1 MHSNYV
7 LRNECARLFSVLETL
22 KDEKEEDRLLLL
34 STKKIVDEALL
45 KIAMRIEDHDVLQ
58 INVDNFTFD
67 CQNKVNRNFDLILKE
82 HDFEKMTLLNPKING
97 YYRIIIHAHKTTA
110 PHRYISEKLKSTDAD
125 VITRSNFK
133 KIYVQN
139 NRTYL
144 MKIHFIKHGK
154 NLIQCIKL
162 DDDYVSN
169 GSLSKN
175 HLIC

>member
-1 MHSNYV
+1 
-7 LRNECARLFSVLETL
+7 
-22 KDEKEEDRLLLL
+22 
-34 STKKIVDEALL
+34 
-45 KIAMRIEDHDVLQ
+45 
-58 INVDNFTFD
+58 VDNFTFD
-67 CQNKVNRNFDLILKE
+67 CQNKKNRNFDLILKE
-82 HDFEKMTLLNPKING
+82 HDFEKMTLLNPQING

-110 PHRYISEKLKSTDAD
+110 PHRYISETLKSMDAD

-133 KIYVQN
+133 KIHVQN

-154 NLIQCIKL
+154 HSIQCIKL

-169 GSLSKN
+169 GSLSKS